1 MIPTAVTR
9 IFYIVRASFTQYLQ
23 WKVKKVII
31 SIFTVIFT
39 ITILGWRFVPLL
51 IPVFVALV
59 AAIEDEWLAKRQ
71 VF

>member
-9 IFYIVRASFTQYLQ
+9 IFYIVGTSFTQYLQ

-31 SIFTVIFT
+31 SIFTIIFT
-39 ITILGWRFVPLL
+39 ISILGWRSVPLL
-51 IPVFVALV
+51 IPVFIALV
-59 AAIEDEWLAKRQ
+59 AAIENEWLAKRQ